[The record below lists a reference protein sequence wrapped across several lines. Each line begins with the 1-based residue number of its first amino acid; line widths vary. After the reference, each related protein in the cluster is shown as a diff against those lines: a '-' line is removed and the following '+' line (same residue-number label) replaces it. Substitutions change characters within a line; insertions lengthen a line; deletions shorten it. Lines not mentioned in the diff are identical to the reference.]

1 MATNK
6 LMEAAADILSGS
18 KSRASGMPTQR
29 ADGATWVDVGGPT
42 PENYKPDDNSA
53 KLNTTRAARSATA
66 PTTKPSDASSDTQ
79 NHVGKN
85 TMREEDEEFE
95 DDEDQEQ
102 LDEISTKTLAS
113 AARSAAD
120 PDSEYEYGKSHDP
133 QKFADHAKKTKDAK
147 SASAV
152 QGAADNKGANRLGH
166 TYGDS
171 DKMKYREN
179 RSTNPSMVTKAGKLT
194 KTAQKGLKSRLKED
208 EQYDQEDY
216 SLVDELRAQMHDD
229 IQALFAE
236 DTTISE
242 DFKIKA
248 ATIFEARVFDRV
260 AQIEEQIEAEYGS
273 MLEEAIDAIKYDL
286 TEKVDDYL
294 NYVVDQWINDNEIAI
309 ESGLRSEIT
318 EDFIG
323 GLRNLFA
330 ENYINVP
337 EEKVDL
343 IDELASKVEELEN
356 QLNEEIETN
365 IEYKKALVEAVKSEL
380 TREVCEGLTATQ
392 VEKIRTLAE
401 SVEFSTE
408 EEYTEKLETLRENY
422 FPSGVKKSAITHFNE
437 VMEDDDKKVAIH
449 DPFVA
454 AVSNAISK
462 TRI

>member
-18 KSRASGMPTQR
+18 KSKASGMPTQR
-29 ADGATWVDVGGPT
+29 AEGATWVDVGGPT

-53 KLNTTRAARSATA
+53 KLDTTKAAKSATA

-85 TMREEDEEFE
+85 TMREEDEVEEDEEVLDEEQVEEAYMMMKKKMKEDVDAMFG
-95 DDEDQEQ
+95 DDE
-102 LDEISTKTLAS
+102 
-113 AARSAAD
+113 
-120 PDSEYEYGKSHDP
+120 
-133 QKFADHAKKTKDAK
+133 
-147 SASAV
+147 
-152 QGAADNKGANRLGH
+152 
-166 TYGDS
+166 
-171 DKMKYREN
+171 
-179 RSTNPSMVTKAGKLT
+179 
-194 KTAQKGLKSRLKED
+194 
-208 EQYDQEDY
+208 
-216 SLVDELRAQMHDD
+216 
-229 IQALFAE
+229 
-236 DTTISE
+236 TISE
-242 DFKIKA
+242 DFRSKA
-248 ATIFEARVFDRV
+248 ATIFEARVTDRIM
-260 AQIEEQIEAEYGS
+260 QIQEQIESEYAQ
-273 MLEEAIDAIKYDL
+273 MLEEAVESIKSDL